1 MSTFV
6 TSRQWQDY
14 YRANA
19 IHQLPIPW
27 NAGAKL
33 SAAER
38 RAIIKSLQAWQ
49 LGETSDGTHL
59 MAAARRYAAAIGDP
73 EFPAV
78 VQLFI
83 VEEQRHGEL
92 LGRFLDLHGA
102 KRIGRNWG
110 DSVFRLLRSR
120 LLSMEI
126 WTTVVIA
133 VETLALIYY
142 RAVLQATESRLLQA
156 ICRQILRDEVPH
168 LQFQYERLAQIYAG
182 RGPLARRLTL
192 YVQRVLF
199 FGTTLAVWIGHHR
212 ALRAGRFPFRRFWR
226 TAWKRMTLHW
236 QRMGLAAGAEDGSNS
251 PVIDVPSLQST
262 RPWTWPATNSPGEME
277 SGAAAAR
284 VSQLDNSII

>member
-1 MSTFV
+1 MRTFV

-19 IHQLPIPW
+19 SHQLPLPW
-27 NAGAKL
+27 DAGAKL
-33 SAAER
+33 SAAEQ
-38 RAIIKSLQAWQ
+38 RAIIRSLQAWQ
-49 LGETSDGTHL
+49 LGETSDGVHL

-83 VEEQRHGEL
+83 AEEQRHGEL

-102 KRIGRNWG
+102 ERIGRNWG

-120 LLSMEI
+120 LLSMEV

-133 VETLALIYY
+133 VETFALIYY
-142 RAVLQATESRLLQA
+142 RAVLQATESRLLQT

-182 RGPLARRLTL
+182 RGPRARRLTL
-192 YVQRVLF
+192 FVQRILF
-199 FGTTLAVWIGHHR
+199 FGTASAVWIGHHR
-212 ALRAGRFPFRRFWR
+212 TLRAGRFPLRRFWR
-226 TAWKRMTLHW
+226 TARKRMNLHW
-236 QRMGLAAGAEDGSNS
+236 QRMGLCAGGEESPSVAAGDLVAM
-251 PVIDVPSLQST
+251 
-262 RPWTWPATNSPGEME
+262 R
-277 SGAAAAR
+277 AR
-284 VSQLDNSII
+284 

>member
-19 IHQLPIPW
+19 VHQLPLPW
-27 NAGAKL
+27 DAAAEL
-33 SAAER
+33 SAAEQ

-59 MAAARRYAAAIGDP
+59 MAAARRYARAIGDP

-92 LGRFLDLHGA
+92 LGQFLDLHGA
-102 KRIGRNWG
+102 ERIGRNWG

-126 WTTVVIA
+126 WTTVVIV

-182 RGPLARRLTL
+182 RGPLGRRLTL

-199 FGTTLAVWIGHHR
+199 FGTTMAVWIGHHR

-226 TAWKRMTLHW
+226 SAWKRMGLHW
-236 QRMGLAAGAEDGSNS
+236 QRMGLTGRQPERRGAPAFEAG
-251 PVIDVPSLQST
+251 PLQ
-262 RPWTWPATNSPGEME
+262 
-277 SGAAAAR
+277 AR
-284 VSQLDNSII
+284 FGHVTTVV